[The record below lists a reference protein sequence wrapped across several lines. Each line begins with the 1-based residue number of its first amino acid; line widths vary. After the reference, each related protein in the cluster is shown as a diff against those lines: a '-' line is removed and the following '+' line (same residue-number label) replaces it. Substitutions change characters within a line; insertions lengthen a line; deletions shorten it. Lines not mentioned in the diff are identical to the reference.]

1 MSIGEALASM
11 FAGAAGEAAGNRA
24 VEIRDEEK
32 ARIAEAREMKM
43 MALQQKYQTSERE
56 ASQAYN
62 SSEREATQGWQ
73 SGEKQKDRDFQ
84 SSERV
89 ASQGFQAA
97 QADKAYARQEAKEKK
112 AQLAAQQESVASVGS
127 VDDMGNAIKL
137 DGTPYKLGGQWLRA
151 KQYANGRIVAE
162 PLGATAAEKMDK
174 RVALENDDPDTQRS
188 RDLTIIKEGLD
199 SGDTTGVFGSF
210 INAGNIVG
218 DIASAKLGSEKSR
231 DVYNAVNRINGALL
245 AQGVA
250 DAKAMGASGINTA
263 AEAQM
268 YFKGLPS
275 LDLSSESA
283 AKRSIKQIEA
293 YNKDF
298 KQKQRQEVGLPA
310 NPTPKQDS
318 GGSYGSK
325 YGY

>member
-24 VEIRDEEK
+24 TEIRDEEK
-32 ARIAEAREMKM
+32 ARLAEARELKM

-56 ASQAYN
+56 ASQAYGTA
-62 SSEREATQGWQ
+62 ERKDTQGWQ
-73 SGEKQKDRDFQ
+73 SGEKQKDREFQ
-84 SSERV
+84 SSERA
-89 ASQGFQAA
+89 ASQGFHAA
-97 QADKAYARQEAKEKK
+97 QADKARAYQDAKEKK
-112 AQLAAQQESVASVGS
+112 AQLAAQQESAAAVGS
-127 VDDMGNAIKL
+127 VDDLGNAIKL

-162 PLGATAAEKMDK
+162 PLGATAAEKMDR
-174 RVALENDDPDTQRS
+174 RVALENDDGDTQKS
-188 RDLTIIKEGLD
+188 RDLTIVKEGIK

-210 INAGNIVG
+210 INAGNMAG
-218 DIASAKLGSEKSR
+218 DLASAKLGSEKSR
-231 DVYNAVNRINGALL
+231 DVYNAVNRINGAMLS
-245 AQGVA
+245 QGVA
-250 DAKAMGASGINTA
+250 DAKAMGASGINTV

-275 LDLSSESA
+275 IDLSSPEA
-283 AKRSIKQIEA
+283 AMRAINQIDA

-310 NPTPKQDS
+310 NPVSKQSSD
-318 GGSYGSK
+318 GSFGSK